1 MKSLLHSLSAII
13 LGISLIIASLIL
25 RDGLSG
31 NTTKSNDYYFQNEE
45 TVSTLNVMTVKQL
58 SVYLQISEGSIESI
72 IYNDD
77 KDKANMSS
85 YETYA
90 YIPYIKLD
98 NEYRFL
104 KKEIDKWLEYINHN
118 N

>member
-1 MKSLLHSLSAII
+1 MKSLVHSLRAIF

-25 RDGLSG
+25 RDGLSSY
-31 NTTKSNDYYFQNEE
+31 TTKSNDVIFQSEE
-45 TVSTLNVMTVKQL
+45 KVSTPNVMTIKQL
-58 SVYLQISEGSIESI
+58 SLYLQISEGSIESI

-77 KDKANMSS
+77 KGKAKMSS
-85 YETYA
+85 YQTYEF
-90 YIPYIKLD
+90 IPYIKLD

-104 KKEIDKWLEYINHN
+104 KKEIDKWLEYKNHN